1 MLFFK
6 HMNRFLNFINALQCL
21 VRYLPFNLSRLIS
34 LNSRSKEKRL
44 TIYICVYLYIY
55 IYIDI
60 HIYSYSLWLSP
71 QQLVEMNT
79 KCINLFILQ
88 DTKWQLKD
96 FFSLFWL
103 NFHIQALYLDMLISP
118 KWCQLYLRIRYE
130 IDSGYI
136 HFILLVCL
144 IRLPISEE
152 TSIFMSNDHFYQL
165 FALHIV
171 GD

>member
-96 FFSLFWL
+96 FFFTVLAEFPHPSFVPWYADITKVVSTLSENKIWNWL
-103 NFHIQALYLDMLISP
+103 WVHSFHS
-118 KWCQLYLRIRYE
+118 
-130 IDSGYI
+130 S
-136 HFILLVCL
+136 CL
-144 IRLPISEE
+144 
-152 TSIFMSNDHFYQL
+152 SN
-165 FALHIV
+165 
-171 GD
+171 